1 MIDFKW
7 SQAEKKAARLA
18 FDRAYHRECDVIAAK
33 LKDMI
38 ASVREP
44 EDIWRINDYLT
55 EQRDRT
61 DEKYDYRYSVLIF
74 IFARLIKEGWLT
86 ENDLKGIGKEK
97 IEKVQFLMNM

>member
-1 MIDFKW
+1 MISLKW

-18 FDRAYHRECDVIAAK
+18 FDTAYHRECDVIAAK

-38 ASVREP
+38 ASAREP
-44 EDIWRINDYLT
+44 EDIWQINDYLT

-86 ENDLKGIGKEK
+86 ESDLEGIGKEK
-97 IEKVQFLMNM
+97 IEKVQFLLNM